1 MALPKLIKIIV
12 YYPKFQVIFDNFGVI
27 VYNFCFSI
35 IFVANF
41 EIECKGSTKTRFFH
55 TLQALSE
62 VNFVTD

>member
-1 MALPKLIKIIV
+1 MALPKL
-12 YYPKFQVIFDNFGVI
+12 FN
-27 VYNFCFSI
+27 
-35 IFVANF
+35 FVANF